1 MKELRCKDLKKGCSF
16 VARGRTTQSVLSK
29 TAKHAK
35 AAHGI
40 EKMTAVLTRK
50 ARAAVHTV

>member
-1 MKELRCKDLKKGCSF
+1 MKELHCKDLKKGCNF
-16 VARGRTTQSVLSK
+16 VARGRTTQSVMSK

-40 EKMTAVLTRK
+40 EKMTATMTRK
-50 ARAAVHTV
+50 ARGAVHTV

>member
-16 VARGRTTQSVLSK
+16 VARGRTTQSVMSK
-29 TAKHAK
+29 AAKHAR

-40 EKMTAVLTRK
+40 EKMTAAMTRK
-50 ARAAVHTV
+50 ARTAVHSV

>member
-1 MKELRCKDLKKGCSF
+1 MKELRCKDLKKRCSF
-16 VARGRTTQSVLSK
+16 VARGRTTQSVMSK

-40 EKMTAVLTRK
+40 EKMTAAMARK
-50 ARAAVHTV
+50 ARTAIHTV

>member
-1 MKELRCKDLKKGCSF
+1 MKELRCKDLKKGCAF

-29 TAKHAK
+29 AAKHAK

-40 EKMTAVLTRK
+40 EKMTATMARK
-50 ARAAVHTV
+50 ARAAIHVV

>member
-1 MKELRCKDLKKGCSF
+1 MKELRCKDLKKGCGF
-16 VARGRTTQSVLSK
+16 IARGRTTQSVMSK

-35 AAHGI
+35 SAHGI
-40 EKMTAVLTRK
+40 EKMTAVMTRK

>member
-1 MKELRCKDLKKGCSF
+1 MKELRCKDLKKGCGF

-29 TAKHAK
+29 AAKHAK
-35 AAHGI
+35 SAHGI
-40 EKMTAVLTRK
+40 EKLTAAMARK